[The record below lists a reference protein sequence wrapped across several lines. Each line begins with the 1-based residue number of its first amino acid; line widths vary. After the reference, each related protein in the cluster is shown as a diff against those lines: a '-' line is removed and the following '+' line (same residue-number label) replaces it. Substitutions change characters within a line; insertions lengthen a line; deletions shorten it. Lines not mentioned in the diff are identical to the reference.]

1 MRDIR
6 IILSTAIAPT
16 LWGTTYLVTTEFL
29 PANRPL
35 LAAAVRALPAGILLI
50 ATVAALA
57 GRAAL
62 PRRAWWWRSA
72 LLGTLNIGL
81 FFALLFIGAYRL
93 PGGVAAVL
101 GAVGPFVVAA
111 FAFLLLR
118 ERPGGRALLGALIGV
133 AGVALLV
140 LRSTI
145 ALDPLGLAAAAGGM
159 LVMSLG
165 TVLGRRWGTPEGFAN
180 RGTAL
185 LALTGWQLT
194 AGGLV
199 LLPFVFAIEGA
210 PPALTTTNLAGYAYL
225 TLIGTALAYLL
236 WFRGVT
242 TLAPT
247 RVTVLALLSP
257 VVAAILGWAALG
269 QSLSGGQLA
278 GAVAVLG
285 AVLLGA
291 SRPRGETQAPH
302 GAADRRQSGLRR
314 ALSRQ
319 NSLPSGSSRTCHC
332 SCPV

>member
-1 MRDIR
+1 MPPVVSISEVDNALGELERLPRAAERGQHVEVPAADAEPGIGGLLPHGHVVRDAVDAAEHLHGLGAEVGALDGPLGDDPVYVVFSGDHALNYSLLKSNLLVSYLLMRDIR

-210 PPALTTTNLAGYAYL
+210 P
-225 TLIGTALAYLL
+225 
-236 WFRGVT
+236 
-242 TLAPT
+242 
-247 RVTVLALLSP
+247 
-257 VVAAILGWAALG
+257 
-269 QSLSGGQLA
+269 
-278 GAVAVLG
+278 
-285 AVLLGA
+285 
-291 SRPRGETQAPH
+291 RP
-302 GAADRRQSGLRR
+302 
-314 ALSRQ
+314 
-319 NSLPSGSSRTCHC
+319 
-332 SCPV
+332 